1 MKYIMQVLNGVSGE
15 SILSKNVFLCEQPID
30 TCDLILICGIPASG
44 KTYLTQNRYRNRV
57 RLNRDDIRFA
67 HKRMISY
74 GQKWMQSDFDL
85 EFEKIFSDYE
95 MQLLHLHLQ
104 RGHKIVVD
112 DTNVTRTRRKFYVDV
127 AKALGKTVGILFL
140 NSPVEL
146 CLERNR
152 NRENVIP
159 ETIVRKYNSDIEL
172 PHIDE
177 GFDVVEII

>member
-1 MKYIMQVLNGVSGE
+1 M
-15 SILSKNVFLCEQPID
+15 SKNRILCEQPIN

-44 KTYLTQNRYRNRV
+44 KTYLTQNRYRDRV

-74 GQKWMQSDFDL
+74 GQKWTQSDFDL
-85 EFEKIFSDYE
+85 ELETIFSDYE
-95 MQLLHLHLQ
+95 MELLHLHLQ

-112 DTNVTRTRRKFYVDV
+112 DTNVTRTRRKPYVDV
-127 AKALGKTVGILFL
+127 AKTLGKTIGILFL
-140 NSPVEL
+140 NSSIEL

-152 NRENVIP
+152 KRDNVIP
-159 ETIVRKYNSDIEL
+159 EPIVRKYNTDIEL

>member
-1 MKYIMQVLNGVSGE
+1 MEFQE
-15 SILSKNVFLCEQPID
+15 TSILSKTELSIN

-44 KTYLTQNRYRNRV
+44 KTHLTHNRYRNRV

-74 GQKWMQSDFDL
+74 GQKWTQSDFDL

-95 MQLLHLHLQ
+95 MKLLQLHLR

-112 DTNVTRTRRKFYVDV
+112 DTNVTRTRRKPYVDV
-127 AKALGKTVGILFL
+127 AKTLGKTIGILFL
-140 NSPVEL
+140 NPSVEL

-152 NRENVIP
+152 KRQNVIP
-159 ETIVRKYNSDIEL
+159 EPIVRQYSNDIEL
-172 PHIDE
+172 PQIDE